1 MSVADSFTRNR
12 RAADTLPYLRW
23 LVLAFGAL
31 AIIYPIAVFLINSL
45 KTDQQFIVDPLGL
58 PSYWAFSNYVTAWI
72 KADMGRLILNSLFVS
87 VCSTALAIL
96 LSSMLAFGLY
106 AFRFRG
112 RRAVLASIVMM
123 ITIPAQIYI
132 IPLYIIVIQL
142 HLINT
147 YWALILPYAAG
158 AMPLAVVLFS
168 NYFAALPRELMDAAR
183 IDGATSLD
191 IYWRV
196 LLPLARPVIG
206 AVTIFSFTGAW
217 NEFFLALVFM
227 QNKDVYTLPLGM
239 QVFANSAYS
248 IQFTLLFAA
257 FTISMLPMVVV
268 YLLMQRQFIAG
279 LAGGALKG

>member
-1 MSVADSFTRNR
+1 
-12 RAADTLPYLRW
+12 
-23 LVLAFGAL
+23 VLL
-31 AIIYPIAVFLINSL
+31 
-45 KTDQQFIVDPLGL
+45 T
-58 PSYWAFSNYVTAWI
+58 
-72 KADMGRLILNSLFVS
+72 
-87 VCSTALAIL
+87 
-96 LSSMLAFGLY
+96 
-106 AFRFRG
+106 
-112 RRAVLASIVMM
+112 SIVMM
-123 ITIPAQIYI
+123 LTIPAQIYI
-132 IPLYIIVIQL
+132 IPLYLIVIQL

-168 NYFAALPRELMDAAR
+168 NYFASLPRELMDAAR
-183 IDGATSLD
+183 IDGASSLD
-191 IYWRV
+191 IYARV
-196 LLPLARPVIG
+196 LLPLARPAIG
-206 AVTIFSFTGAW
+206 AVTIFSFTSAW

-257 FTISMLPMVVV
+257 FSISMLPMVVV

>member
-1 MSVADSFTRNR
+1 MSAADTLTRNR

-23 LVLAFGAL
+23 LVLAFGAV
-31 AIIYPIAVFLINSL
+31 AIIYPLAVFLMNSL
-45 KTDQQFIVDPLGL
+45 KTDQQFITDPLGL
-58 PSYWAFSNYVTAWI
+58 PSYWAFGNYVTAWV
-72 KADMGRLILNSLFVS
+72 KADMGRLILNSLVVS
-87 VCSTALAIL
+87 VASTALAIL

-168 NYFAALPRELMDAAR
+168 NYFADLPRELMDAAR
-183 IDGATSLD
+183 IDGASSLD

-257 FTISMLPMVVV
+257 FSISMLPMVVV